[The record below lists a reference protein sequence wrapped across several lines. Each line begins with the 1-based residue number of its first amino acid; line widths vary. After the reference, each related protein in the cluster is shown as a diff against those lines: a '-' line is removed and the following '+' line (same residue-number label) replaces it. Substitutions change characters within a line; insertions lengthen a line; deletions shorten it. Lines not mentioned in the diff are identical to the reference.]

1 MKCPYCLSEVE
12 AEALVCRTCT
22 KDLYLFKPMMEKVAA
37 LETRLGEIPDRE
49 AMERRIAELEA
60 YIEESRR
67 QQESEQESSSHWIG
81 QLLQFLIIPL
91 MVLLLGH
98 ALITVVYDLPL
109 IYLRLL
115 SIIVPLPFAY
125 VLFARRSRPLTSWF
139 LGTAV
144 LASCAV
150 IGMSTI
156 TSLVDGTPVLPQSSV
171 EWKEFIEYSASISF
185 SFLTGMLLGGLAYAR
200 KHRARQASFNPWVAA
215 VVAGLGDGKLS
226 PQTLQM
232 LMRKVNEFGGTVVA
246 LGTTIVSIY
255 TGLKSVL

>member
-1 MKCPYCLSEVE
+1 MKCPYCLSELQ
-12 AEALVCRTCT
+12 AEALVCKACT

-37 LETRLGEIPDRE
+37 LEARIEQIPDRE
-49 AMERRIAELEA
+49 ALERKIAELEA
-60 YIEESRR
+60 YIEENRR
-67 QQESEQESSSHWIG
+67 LQESERESSGHWIG
-81 QLLQFLIIPL
+81 QIVQFLLIPL

-115 SIIVPLPFAY
+115 SMVVPLPFAY
-125 VLFARRSRPLTSWF
+125 ILFARRSRPLTSWF

-156 TSLVDGTPVLPQSSV
+156 TAVVDGTPILPQSAV

-185 SFLTGMLLGGLAYAR
+185 SFLTGMLLGGLAYVR
-200 KHRARQASFNPWVAA
+200 KHRTRHMSVNPWVAA
-215 VVAGLGDGKLS
+215 VVTGLGDGKLS
-226 PQTLQM
+226 PETLQM
-232 LMRKVNEFGGTVVA
+232 LMRKVNDFGGTIVA